1 MSDGSSLHFCNCVNY
16 VGILRLLCLIRVA
29 FYTLKHLAVIR
40 KVIHIKRGYDMLSTQ
55 KVKTP
60 NLRLEISADF
70 NLLFFKRQYTKFE
83 TIRVT
88 LNKSKSISE
97 PR

>member
-1 MSDGSSLHFCNCVNY
+1 
-16 VGILRLLCLIRVA
+16 
-29 FYTLKHLAVIR
+29 
-40 KVIHIKRGYDMLSTQ
+40 MLSTQ